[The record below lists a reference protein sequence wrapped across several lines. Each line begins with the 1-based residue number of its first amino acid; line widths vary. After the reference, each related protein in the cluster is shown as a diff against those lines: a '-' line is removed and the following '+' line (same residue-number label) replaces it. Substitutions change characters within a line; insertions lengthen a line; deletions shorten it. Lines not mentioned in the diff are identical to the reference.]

1 MFVFLCV
8 CVSGGGGWRGGW
20 ARGGGAIPTLIMGPK
35 VILNS
40 GSMKISQF
48 HILLAKT

>member
-1 MFVFLCV
+1 MFVCLCV
-8 CVSGGGGWRGGW
+8 CVSEGGGW
-20 ARGGGAIPTLIMGPK
+20 ARGGGAIPTLIMRPK